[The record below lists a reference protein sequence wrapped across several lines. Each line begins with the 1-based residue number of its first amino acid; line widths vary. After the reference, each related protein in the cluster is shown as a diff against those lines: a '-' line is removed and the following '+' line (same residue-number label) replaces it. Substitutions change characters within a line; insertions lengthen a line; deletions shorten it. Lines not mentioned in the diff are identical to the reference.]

1 MAKGFNEEIQGIYR
15 LKVPFEKIYTSVFL
29 VITDS
34 KKIMVDCATTRDD
47 VDRFIVPAL
56 SEQGFEMKD
65 LDMLVLTHR
74 HGDHAGGLERVLQ
87 LAPDIAVITDIRHL
101 AKNVSTYAL
110 AGHTADSIG
119 ILDERTHTLISGD
132 GILDERTHT
141 LISGDGIQGAGVDK
155 YRCGLKDSDAYL
167 ETLERIKNDNRIENI
182 LFSHAY
188 EPWNTE
194 HILGRKNVRDCTEKC
209 KEYIKK

>member
-1 MAKGFNEEIQGIYR
+1 MANGFNEEIQGIYR

-34 KKIMVDCATTRDD
+34 KKTMVDCATTRDD

-56 SEQGFEMKD
+56 SEQDFEMKD

-101 AKNVSTYAL
+101 DKNVSTYAL
-110 AGHTADSIG
+110 AGHTADSI
-119 ILDERTHTLISGD
+119 

>member
-47 VDRFIVPAL
+47 VARFIVPAL

-132 GILDERTHT
+132 GI
-141 LISGDGIQGAGVDK
+141 QGAGVDK
-155 YRCGLKDSDAYL
+155 YRCGLKDPDAYL

-194 HILGRKNVRDCTEKC
+194 HIFGRENVCDCTEKC

>member
-47 VDRFIVPAL
+47 VDRFIVPTL

-87 LAPDIAVITDIRHL
+87 LAPDIAVITDICHL

-132 GILDERTHT
+132 GI
-141 LISGDGIQGAGVDK
+141 QGAGVDK
-155 YRCGLKDSDAYL
+155 YRCGLKDPDAYL